1 MQIGNKIIITKT
13 PLRIS
18 FVGGGTDI
26 PSFYENNKYGSVI
39 SSTINKYLYVIV
51 KKQNKLFDEKFR
63 LNYSITEQVKN
74 IKKIKNPIIKACI
87 QHLKINEP
95 LFIGTI
101 SDIPASSGMGSSSTF
116 CVGLL
121 KALYELKNIKK
132 NKKMIAEEA
141 AHIEINILKRN
152 NGKQDHFAA
161 SYGGFNRFNFYNN
174 KAIVK
179 KFKLSKINLEKLT
192 DNSLLMW
199 TGITRDASKILKDQ
213 NKQIVKNGNKL
224 HELLK
229 LVNELEIIFYNKKI
243 NIKKIGNI
251 LNKNWA
257 LKKNFATSITNKK
270 IDKAYKKSI
279 KNGAYGGKILGA
291 GGGGFLYLIAPK
303 NKHNEIIKSLRIYNF
318 TQLNFVFND
327 KGSSI
332 FKF

>member
-1 MQIGNKIIITKT
+1 MQIGSKIIITKT

-26 PSFYENNKYGSVI
+26 PSFYENNRYGSVI
-39 SSTINKYLYVIV
+39 SSTIDKYLYVIV
-51 KKQNKLFDEKFR
+51 KKQNKLFDEKYR
-63 LNYSITEQVKN
+63 LNYSITEQIKN
-74 IKKIKNPIIKACI
+74 IKEIKNPIIKACI
-87 QHLKINEP
+87 QYLKINEP

-121 KALYELKNIKK
+121 NALYELKNIKK
-132 NKKMIAEEA
+132 NKKIIAEEA
-141 AHIEINILKRN
+141 AYIEINILKRN

-174 KAIVK
+174 KTIVK
-179 KFKLSKINLEKLT
+179 KYKLSKINLDKLKN
-192 DNSLLMW
+192 NSLLMW

-213 NKQIVKNGNKL
+213 NNQIVKNNNKL
-224 HELLK
+224 HELLN
-229 LVNELEIIFYNKKI
+229 LVNELEIIFYNNKI
-243 NIKKIGNI
+243 NIKKIGDI
-251 LNKNWA
+251 LNKNWV

-270 IDKAYKKSI
+270 IDKAYKIAI

-303 NKHNEIIKSLRIYNF
+303 NKHNSIINSLRIYSF
-318 TQLNFVFND
+318 TQLNFTFND
-327 KGSSI
+327 EGSSI

>member
-1 MQIGNKIIITKT
+1 MQIGSKIIITKT

-26 PSFYENNKYGSVI
+26 PSFYENNRYGSVI
-39 SSTINKYLYVIV
+39 SSTIDKYLYVIV
-51 KKQNKLFDEKFR
+51 KKQNKLFDEKYR
-63 LNYSITEQVKN
+63 LNYSITEQIKN
-74 IKKIKNPIIKACI
+74 IKEIKNPIIKACI
-87 QHLKINEP
+87 QYLKINEP

-121 KALYELKNIKK
+121 NALYELKNIKK
-132 NKKMIAEEA
+132 NKKIIAEEA
-141 AHIEINILKRN
+141 ANIEINILKRN

-174 KAIVK
+174 KTIVK
-179 KFKLSKINLEKLT
+179 KYKLSKINLDKLKN
-192 DNSLLMW
+192 NSLLMW

-213 NKQIVKNGNKL
+213 NNQIVKNNNKL
-224 HELLK
+224 HELLN
-229 LVNELEIIFYNKKI
+229 LVNELEIIFYNNKI

-251 LNKNWA
+251 LNKNWV

-270 IDKAYKKSI
+270 IDKAYKIAI

-303 NKHNEIIKSLRIYNF
+303 NKHNSIINSLRIYSF
-318 TQLNFVFND
+318 TQLNFTFND
-327 KGSSI
+327 EGSSI